1 MKILIILV
9 ISKKNLYSILSNH
22 ISIVHTK
29 SIFKK
34 MDKRT
39 IELLQTRMK
48 RDVNVGIHG
57 ILDSEATRYYNE
69 ESQEI
74 RPPFFRD
81 VDRIVHSKAY
91 ARYIDKSQVFFDIN
105 NANITHRS
113 LHVHIVSRIARQIGR
128 VLRLNTDL
136 IEAISLGHDVGHAP
150 FGHLGEDIL
159 NEISK
164 EYNMGTFSHNA
175 QGIRWLSYLEKR
187 FPEQPANGLNL
198 SLQVL
203 DGILCHD
210 GEVNEQQL
218 KPLKRNGK
226 SWEQHFEEYND
237 CFNENRIKRIP
248 MTYEGIVTRFSDT
261 ISYIGRDIEDAILL
275 KLISRDEIPDSS
287 KKVLGD
293 TNPKIIDTLITD
305 LLNFSLDNDVIGYS
319 DEIFEALKELKSF
332 NYDNIY
338 IRRDLFKKNSTEK
351 TFLDILKE
359 RFLLIFKKSLKD
371 LAEENYKAPIFRDH
385 IEYIDD
391 KNYSTYF
398 KPLKKSNQLTLIV
411 RDYIAGMSDKYF
423 NEIYNIFQKDN

>member
-1 MKILIILV
+1 
-9 ISKKNLYSILSNH
+9 
-22 ISIVHTK
+22 
-29 SIFKK
+29 

-39 IELLQTRMK
+39 IELLQTRMR

-57 ILDSEATRYYNE
+57 VLDSEAIRYHKE
-69 ESQEI
+69 ESEEI

-91 ARYIDKSQVFFDIN
+91 ARYIDKSQVFFEIN

-136 IEAISLGHDVGHAP
+136 IEAIALGHDVGHAP

-164 EYNMGTFSHNA
+164 EYDLGTFSHNA
-175 QGIRWLSYLEKR
+175 QGIRWLSYLER
-187 FPEQPANGLNL
+187 RDPEKPANGLNL
-198 SLQVL
+198 TLQVL

-218 KPLKRNGK
+218 KPTKRNGK
-226 SWEQHFEEYND
+226 SWEDHFKEYEDAFYKNK
-237 CFNENRIKRIP
+237 IKRIP
-248 MTYEGIVTRFSDT
+248 MTYEAIVTRFSDT

-275 KLISRDEIPDSS
+275 KLIIRDQIPDHC
-287 KKVLGD
+287 KNVLGD

-338 IRRDLFKKNSTEK
+338 IRRDLLKKNATEK
-351 TFLDILKE
+351 TFIDNLKE
-359 RFLLIFKKSLKD
+359 RFLLIFERSLKD
-371 LAEENYKAPIFRDH
+371 LEQEIYKAPIFRDH

-391 KNYSTYF
+391 EHYNTYF
-398 KPLKKSNQLTLIV
+398 KPLKKNNQLTLIV

-423 NEIYNIFQKDN
+423 NEIYNIFYKNK